1 MATTATGEVSAI
13 TSGPDL
19 AFIAAACWRT
29 MLLRRLD
36 TRSGGV
42 TWPAD

>member
-1 MATTATGEVSAI
+1 LQFAFNLRVMS
-13 TSGPDL
+13 L